1 MSDPDPRPPEE
12 ERADNKPPDNGFST
26 DDTTEILIPFDDQG
40 RPIPTAESPK
50 DKGPH
55 YQLMVRTGAQ
65 AGRSWSLPRGHS
77 RVGRLPYNDI
87 TLDHI
92 TVSRRH
98 CRITVTTEGVS
109 LTDLGSTNG
118 TYVNGSLAERSLL
131 IDGDELMIGTF
142 RLLLVQ
148 RQ

>member
-1 MSDPDPRPPEE
+1 MPDQDPRLPEE
-12 ERADNKPPDNGFST
+12 ESADSKIST

-40 RPIPTAESPK
+40 RPIPAVGSPK
-50 DKGPH
+50 DKVPR
-55 YQLMVRTGAQ
+55 YNLMVRTGPQ
-65 AGRSWSLPRGHS
+65 AGRSWSLPKGHT

-98 CRITVTTEGVS
+98 CPLTVTLEGVT

-118 TYVNGSLAERSLL
+118 TYVNGSLAEKTLL